1 MKILSAYEPA
11 MTDQILIPAWV
22 DGTLQPVEKI
32 DVHLRGL
39 KHKAVSIFVLN
50 QGRILIQQ
58 RALHKYHT
66 PGQWANT
73 CCTHPHWGEAT
84 DDCAHRRLREEL
96 GITGLRLQPRGEIE
110 YRAQVGAE
118 MIEHE
123 VVDVFVAQAPD
134 DLQIHLNPDEVN
146 ATRWLSA
153 GDLKDAMTATPDN
166 FTPWLHIYMADHA
179 DTILGS
185 K

>member
-1 MKILSAYEPA
+1 

-22 DGTLQPVEKI
+22 DGTLQPVEKL
-32 DVHLRGL
+32 DVHRRGL
-39 KHKAVSIFVLN
+39 KHKAVSIFVMN

-73 CCTHPHWGEAT
+73 CCTHPHWDETAFG
-84 DDCAHRRLREEL
+84 CAHRRLNEEL
-96 GITGLRLQPRGEIE
+96 GITGLTLQPRGKIE
-110 YRAQVGAE
+110 YRAQVGVD

-123 VVDVFVAQAPD
+123 LVDVFVAEAPENV
-134 DLQIHLNPDEVN
+134 IMRPNPDEVN
-146 ATRWLSA
+146 AVRWLSLVELNQQLSEA
-153 GDLKDAMTATPDN
+153 PDS

-179 DTILGS
+179 RTILGS